1 MYEGE
6 GEGWGLLLPFV
17 MLMYLFVLRGLTWEG
32 SHTNNFFQMLYD
44 SYLKVEMKVKS
55 DKYLTPGEM
64 MI

>member
-1 MYEGE
+1 MGSIATLCHADVLICFWRSYMEGT
-6 GEGWGLLLPFV
+6 L
-17 MLMYLFVLRGLTWEG
+17 
-32 SHTNNFFQMLYD
+32 TNNFFHMLYD